1 MRRSWIEW
9 VSDLVDRAPVPRWL
23 VYATVLATWSF
34 VTIVVHWG
42 LEAPAFP
49 DVVLSPIVGAAFPVL
64 LLWAIQVLNGVADR
78 ALATLRPATD
88 LDAAEQKAF
97 SADLRRTPPEWAL
110 LALPLGL
117 TIGLTSVLD
126 GYEGWELH
134 RGDPAVLWA
143 LTFIVSGSGMIMAF
157 GFVIHIV
164 HQLQLVDRIHRRI
177 GSIDLFALE
186 PLYAFARLT
195 ALTGV
200 TLIAV
205 VVGGWA
211 WVTVLISSF
220 ELATSDYLAFGVLL
234 VVAVASFILPL
245 LGLHAR
251 LEDER
256 DRKLAEAHAALST
269 ALAEVRRRI
278 AAGDLD
284 GAARIND
291 AVAAANTGVQV
302 VSRVSTWPWRPETLR
317 GFLSAVL
324 LPILLW
330 VVITVLGRL
339 LPT

>member
-9 VSDLVDRAPVPRWL
+9 LADLVDRAPVPRWL
-23 VYATVLATWSF
+23 VYVTAFVTWSF
-34 VTIVVHWG
+34 VNVVVQWG
-42 LEAPAFP
+42 LETPTFP
-49 DVVLSPIVGAAFPVL
+49 STTLSPIIGAVFAIV
-64 LLWAIQVLNGVADR
+64 LLWAIQLLNDVAER
-78 ALATLRPATD
+78 ALATLRPATN
-88 LDAAEQKAF
+88 LDAAEVTTI

-110 LALPLGL
+110 LALPVGA

-126 GYEGWELH
+126 GYQGWELH

-143 LTFIVSGSGMIMAF
+143 LTVIVSSAGMIMAF
-157 GFVIHIV
+157 GFVIHTV
-164 HQLQLVDRIHRRI
+164 HQLRLVDQIHRRI
-177 GSIDLFALE
+177 GSINLFGLE

-200 TLIAV
+200 TLITV

-211 WVTVLISSF
+211 WVTLLIPSF
-220 ELATSDYLAFGVLL
+220 ELATSDYVAFGVLL
-234 VVAVASFILPL
+234 AVAVASFILPL

-251 LEDER
+251 IEDER
-256 DRKLAEAHAALST
+256 DRRLAEAHAALST

-278 AAGDLD
+278 EAGDMD

-291 AVAAANTGVQV
+291 AVAAANVGVQV

-317 GFLSAVL
+317 GFLSAVF

-330 VVITVLGRL
+330 LVITILGRL
-339 LPT
+339 LPA